1 MMVDSWVTEV
11 GETAASDT
19 ATDHAA
25 EWQINFLLFYGIER
39 KKKKPREISPFLP
52 PITQEHL
59 LGSRKQARSS
69 QIAARTGGEGGAPA
83 TEDPRPREPGIYGG
97 VGGSDLGI

>member
-39 KKKKPREISPFLP
+39 KKKTSRDLTFP
-52 PITQEHL
+52 PANH
-59 LGSRKQARSS
+59 
-69 QIAARTGGEGGAPA
+69 
-83 TEDPRPREPGIYGG
+83 PGT
-97 VGGSDLGI
+97 LAGIKKASLFFSNRGKNWW